1 MPDHSPC
8 FEAISGLRSLPET
21 LYQRLLAPHAVAL
34 ASAGVDP
41 IAADPGALWAAR
53 NQLPVGL
60 VDAIHRIH
68 DMSDDA
74 GYDQLLHAAG
84 GPLFV
89 AESGVLPTV
98 AIAARV
104 LLDQPESFNRAHGRR
119 FVEALRKFREFPGR
133 LPVAP
138 TLADSAIEQAQERF
152 GAFFHRRGRS
162 ALCRIRPWRE
172 RDNLHFLV
180 SHGRCYR
187 TDDAVYE
194 TGGVCTEQ
202 TLVWRPQQHDLV
214 VLDTRTG
221 RLRVSAPDAHTL
233 HEYVSGFG
241 QLLFGDPCW
250 FVDGAVVSL
259 DPLIHARN
267 EVLQPTRGLL
277 EVSLVELIASSRT
290 EGLETKT
297 LRGANIARY
306 LDINRV
312 DPAAEGP
319 LVQAKLRLRSQQ
331 TGRWRTV
338 TIGVPDLVTGD
349 WRNDGGVARRYLE
362 ERGFLAGPPK
372 APASEVA

>member
-21 LYQRLLAPHAVAL
+21 LFQRLLAPHADAL
-34 ASAGVDP
+34 ARAGVDP

-53 NQLPVGL
+53 NELPVGL

-98 AIAARV
+98 AIATRA

-133 LPVAP
+133 LSMSPV
-138 TLADSAIEQAQERF
+138 LADTAVERAQERF
-152 GAFFHRRGRS
+152 AAFFHRRGRS
-162 ALCRIRPWRE
+162 ALCRIRPWHE
-172 RDNLHFLV
+172 GQNLHVMV

-194 TGGVCTEQ
+194 AGGVCSEH

-214 VLDTRTG
+214 VLDARTG

-233 HEYVSGFG
+233 YEYVSGFG
-241 QLLFGDPCW
+241 ELLFGDPRW

-259 DPLIHARN
+259 DPLIHARS
-267 EVLQPTRGLL
+267 EVLRPTRGLL
-277 EVSLVELIASSRT
+277 DVSLVELVVSSRS
-290 EGLETKT
+290 EGLEAMI
-297 LRGANIARY
+297 LRGADVARY
-306 LDINRV
+306 LDKSRV

-349 WRNDGGVARRYLE
+349 WRHDGGVARRYLE
-362 ERGFLAGPPK
+362 ERGFLAGPPVS
-372 APASEVA
+372 PASEVA